1 MSTIVYP
8 ANRQEV
14 VDRILTDIQNEL
26 PELNPFL
33 RASIIRTFGVSMG
46 GRFFDIYTQQ
56 QQAQNELFPDTAT
69 DVDFIRRLGLFKGI
83 KVNPAAPAKGFITA
97 TGTPGSIID
106 AGTLYQSE
114 NQIEYEVINQNY
126 LISQQVLLVQS
137 LTRSGST
144 ATAVFN
150 AAHQLAN
157 NISVLIAGANE
168 AEYNGTFPI
177 TVTGE
182 DTLTYQ
188 ITGTP
193 ATPATG
199 TITATFSTASVE
211 VQSSET
217 GADKNLGSGAKISLK
232 TPIVGVNNDAYV
244 QFLKI
249 SGGTDEETIDEY
261 RIRVLEAYAN
271 PISNFNDSDII
282 RVAKSIPGVTRV
294 WVFDATP
301 IAGEC
306 ETYFTRDDDD
316 DIIPDPTEIQTVK
329 DEVLKIKTAP
339 MRDEDVH
346 VLAPTKVQV
355 DFVFTALDPDSQAL
369 RDAIED
375 NLEQLFKDVPNVS
388 DDLIEDAYRSAI
400 YQTLNP
406 ETGEF
411 VKTFTLSAPSG
422 DITVGDGE
430 LAVLGNI
437 TWNV

>member
-1 MSTIVYP
+1 MSIVYP

-33 RASIIRTFGVSMG
+33 RESIIRALGVSNA
-46 GRFFDIYTQQ
+46 GRLYDIYIQQ
-56 QQAQNELFPDTAT
+56 KQAQNERFVDTAT
-69 DVDFIRRLGLFKGI
+69 DVDFIRRHGLFKGI
-83 KVNPAAPAKGFITA
+83 DVNPAGVAKGFITA
-97 TGTPGSIID
+97 TGTPGSIINS
-106 AGTLYQSE
+106 GTLYQTE

-126 LISQQVLLVQS
+126 VIQTQVLAVQS

-144 ATAVFN
+144 VTATFN
-150 AAHQLAN
+150 AAHLLASN
-157 NISVLIAGANE
+157 VNVIIAGADQS
-168 AEYNGTFPI
+168 EYNGTFPI

-182 DTLTYQ
+182 DVFTYE
-188 ITGTP
+188 IVGTP
-193 ATPATG
+193 ITPATG
-199 TITATFSTASVE
+199 TITATADVANVE
-211 VQSSET
+211 VQSVET
-217 GADKNLGSGAKISLK
+217 GADKNLDGGAKLSLK
-232 TPIVGVNNDAYV
+232 TPIAGVDDDAYV
-244 QFLKI
+244 QFNKI
-249 SGGTDEETIDEY
+249 SGGTDEETTDEY
-261 RIRVLEAYAN
+261 RARVLEGYAY
-271 PISNFNDSDII
+271 PISNFNGADII

-306 ETYFTRDDDD
+306 ETYFVRDNDD

-329 DEVLKIKTAP
+329 DEILKIKTAP

-346 VLAPTKVQV
+346 VYPPTKVQV
-355 DFVFTALDPDSQAL
+355 DFTFIDLDPDSQAL

-375 NLEQLFKDVPNVS
+375 NLIQLFKDVPNVGEN
-388 DDLIEDAYRSAI
+388 LIEDAYRSAI

-411 VKTFTLSAPSG
+411 VKSFALSAPVG
-422 DITVGDGE
+422 DIAVADGE